1 MENTKTTETMENTK
15 LLKIKNNMFKKLLS
29 TKKVIWDMMGRIGD
43 GSITKDEILIELDRE
58 IQLINDELG
67 YQSQFDKDI

>member
-43 GSITKDEILIELDRE
+43 GSITKDEILKELDRE

>member
-15 LLKIKNNMFKKLLS
+15 LLKIKNDMFKKLLS

-43 GSITKDEILIELDRE
+43 GSITKDEILEELDRE

>member
-43 GSITKDEILIELDRE
+43 GSITKDEILEELDRE

>member
-15 LLKIKNNMFKKLLS
+15 LLKIKNGMFKKLLS

-43 GSITKDEILIELDRE
+43 GSITKDEILEELDRE

>member
-1 MENTKTTETMENTK
+1 MENTK
-15 LLKIKNNMFKKLLS
+15 LLKIKNDMFKKLLS

-43 GSITKDEILIELDRE
+43 GSITKDEILKELDRE

>member
-15 LLKIKNNMFKKLLS
+15 LLKIKNDMFKKLLS

-43 GSITKDEILIELDRE
+43 GSITKDEILKELDRE